1 MLKAEV
7 RINEEQEIREVWV
20 EYGAANGR
28 MGYLSGKGGSHG
40 APEGPKWPP
49 RRAGLRKA
57 LPCVRAQTSKMI
69 SWAISS
75 LLSFLPLIVNTPS
88 LLKSASQL
96 KLNTDSQLPNCF
108 GLFSSYTPPTTGM
121 ACIWT
126 NQKWFHS
133 SSFQSFLA
141 KCRVRNSYLFQTVW
155 VLFPSSSHPSGSLE
169 VLESRKVL
177 VHCAE
182 IQKRLLNCERKFAF
196 QRHGRS

>member
-1 MLKAEV
+1 M
-7 RINEEQEIREVWV
+7 NEEQEH
-20 EYGAANGR
+20 R
-28 MGYLSGKGGSHG
+28 MF
-40 APEGPKWPP
+40 
-49 RRAGLRKA
+49 
-57 LPCVRAQTSKMI
+57 Q
-69 SWAISS
+69 S
-75 LLSFLPLIVNTPS
+75 LLWLLCWGQENGITCLERDGLEGLQRDQSVHLEELALKICSQCQNTDTQNDLLSSFLSPSFPAFDSKHRS

-96 KLNTDSQLPNCF
+96 KLNTDSKPSNHI
-108 GLFSSYTPPTTGM
+108 GLFSSYTPPTTGV

-196 QRHGRS
+196 QRHRRS